1 MERSEMIA
9 LLMRNAEIVID
20 NYVYDATSDEKAR
33 LLKKE
38 RARLEEKTDKELANM
53 VVINCG

>member
-1 MERSEMIA
+1 MERAEMIG

-20 NYVYDATSDEKAR
+20 NYVFDATSEEKER
-33 LLKKE
+33 LLGKE
-38 RARLEEKTDKELANM
+38 RARLETKSDLELQNM